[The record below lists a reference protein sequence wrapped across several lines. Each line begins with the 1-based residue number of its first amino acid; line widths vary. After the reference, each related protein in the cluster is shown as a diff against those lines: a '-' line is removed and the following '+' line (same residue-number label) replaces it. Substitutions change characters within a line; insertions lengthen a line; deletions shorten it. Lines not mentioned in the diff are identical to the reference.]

1 VCQNVVAGI
10 VGKNREFP
18 LLQCKG
24 VEKMTS
30 VELKHQ
36 AKAEVWRKRIVDCRG
51 SGMTVREW
59 CQENQV
65 CVTTYYRWEREILG
79 HKPEDDSRSQQ
90 MSSVAP
96 VFATLPAPQREISE
110 KERPVATVR
119 IGGASVDI
127 YSNTDNGLVTA
138 LIQALKSC

>member
-1 VCQNVVAGI
+1 
-10 VGKNREFP
+10 
-18 LLQCKG
+18 
-24 VEKMTS
+24 MTS

-36 AKAEVWRKRIVDCRG
+36 AKAEVWRERIVNCRG

-59 CQENQV
+59 CRENQV

-79 HKPEDDSRSQQ
+79 RKPEDVSQSQQ
-90 MSSVAP
+90 MDPVMP
-96 VFATLPAPQREISE
+96 VFATLPAPQEEISA
-110 KERPVATVR
+110 KKGPVATVR

-138 LIQALKSC
+138 LIHALKSC

>member
-1 VCQNVVAGI
+1 
-10 VGKNREFP
+10 
-18 LLQCKG
+18 
-24 VEKMTS
+24 MTS

-36 AKAEVWRKRIVDCRG
+36 AKAEVWRERIVDCRS

-59 CQENQV
+59 CRENQV

-79 HKPEDDSRSQQ
+79 RKPDDASQSQQ
-90 MSSVAP
+90 MAPVMP
-96 VFATLPAPQREISE
+96 VFATLPAPQGEISE
-110 KERPVATVR
+110 KEHPVATVR

-138 LIQALKSC
+138 LIHALKSC